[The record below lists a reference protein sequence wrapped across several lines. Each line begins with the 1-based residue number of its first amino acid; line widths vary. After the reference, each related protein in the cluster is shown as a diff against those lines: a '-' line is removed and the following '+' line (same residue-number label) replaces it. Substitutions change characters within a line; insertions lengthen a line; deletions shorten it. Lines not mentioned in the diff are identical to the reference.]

1 MVNMAVQYKLAMAD
15 WSGTSKPPRSIK
27 LLCFLLRSSLA
38 ALLLTPCLSGAPID
52 SAHVPEGCFLLAICA
67 RAKLRSLYPIS
78 AVSEPSS
85 GIVCGN
91 GLECFGDGLIQS
103 FLAASFGGT
112 EELFELRPSLLD
124 GVQVGR
130 VGR

>member
-1 MVNMAVQYKLAMAD
+1 ME
-15 WSGTSKPPRSIK
+15 RH
-27 LLCFLLRSSLA
+27 
-38 ALLLTPCLSGAPID
+38 SGARDFPTIE
-52 SAHVPEGCFLLAICA
+52 SALNSLDEDVPHTLRTI

-78 AVSEPSS
+78 AVSEPGG

-91 GLECFGDGLIQS
+91 GFKCFGDGLIQS

-112 EELFELRPSLLD
+112 EELFELRPGLLD

-130 VGR
+130 VGRQIEQLRTAGFDPFAYPGHLVR